1 MSNIKLELTQEQAKL
16 LKDLL
21 ALDMGRIGFEEDEA
35 DTLDEIYENLKQ
47 ILIQH
52 S

>member
-21 ALDMGRIGFEEDEA
+21 ALDMERIGFEDDEA
-35 DTLDEIYENLKQ
+35 DTLDEIYENLRN
-47 ILIQH
+47 LIQH

>member
-1 MSNIKLELTQEQAKL
+1 MDNIKLELTQEQANL

-21 ALDMGRIGFEEDEA
+21 ALDMERIGFEEDEA
-35 DTLDEIYENLKQ
+35 DTLDEIYENLRQ